1 MKKHWLG
8 ASYGAA
14 MQARQY
20 VGDQSAS
27 KTGKFSMWDCF
38 DLNVGS
44 IVCVTK
50 EAAKLYTN
58 SFQAGLVEQA
68 KQKAYHSALQSALA
82 QGMVRK
88 EAERQSQ
95 KLARAAGKEKSHQ
108 AQRILGPLFAA
119 VWDTFEVLYYGGSFV
134 EASMRA
140 SGTLSGTWFGALEV
154 LLSFFLFLF
163 LSWLQTQFLHTCKKA
178 SVFYDHADRKKKN
191 PLKKKKIPV
200 HSPKLPKGNGSLE
213 LYCLVMKQASGIFFG
228 LWLLLITTCRER
240 RGWVEWAILWVATLG
255 AGWEADSHSWSMTLA
270 KQGN

>member
-1 MKKHWLG
+1 MAMPQATRRNAVFLCVGFLVLHLF
-8 ASYGAA
+8 S

-95 KLARAAGKEKSHQ
+95 KLARAAGKEKSNQ
-108 AQRILGPLFAA
+108 ARRISGPLFAA

-140 SGTLSGTWFGALEV
+140 SGTLSGTWFGAFEGEKRMGRVGYLV
-154 LLSFFLFLF
+154 GGQIGSWVGSRLALMVYDIGKAGQLIASQMSGLLFGI
-163 LSWLQTQFLHTCKKA
+163 
-178 SVFYDHADRKKKN
+178 DD
-191 PLKKKKIPV
+191 
-200 HSPKLPKGNGSLE
+200 NGGDE
-213 LYCLVMKQASGIFFG
+213 L
-228 LWLLLITTCRER
+228 
-240 RGWVEWAILWVATLG
+240 
-255 AGWEADSHSWSMTLA
+255 
-270 KQGN
+270 